1 MNIIYI
7 YIYYIKQYTYV
18 LKYSL
23 IYFYIYYS
31 TTSFL
36 ESNVAMLFYV
46 ILQKVH
52 FSYQTG
58 AWFNWD

>member
-7 YIYYIKQYTYV
+7 YIYYIKQYTHV

-58 AWFNWD
+58 A